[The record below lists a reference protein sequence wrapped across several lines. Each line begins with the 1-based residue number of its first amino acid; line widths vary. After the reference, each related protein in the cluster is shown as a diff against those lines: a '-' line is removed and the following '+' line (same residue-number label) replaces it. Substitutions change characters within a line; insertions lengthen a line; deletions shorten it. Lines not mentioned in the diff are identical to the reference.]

1 MIVVLVAGGF
11 PVIVV
16 AVCAVVPMNG
26 VIVYDEIALPLL
38 AGAVHDT
45 VADALPAVA
54 ATAVGVPGA
63 VAGVTE
69 LDAAEAADVPIAFV
83 AVTVNV

>member
-1 MIVVLVAGGF
+1 
-11 PVIVV
+11 
-16 AVCAVVPMNG
+16 
-26 VIVYDEIALPLL
+26 L
-38 AGAVHDT
+38 AGTVHDT
-45 VADALPAVA
+45 VAEALPAAA
-54 ATAVGVPGA
+54 ATPVGVPGA